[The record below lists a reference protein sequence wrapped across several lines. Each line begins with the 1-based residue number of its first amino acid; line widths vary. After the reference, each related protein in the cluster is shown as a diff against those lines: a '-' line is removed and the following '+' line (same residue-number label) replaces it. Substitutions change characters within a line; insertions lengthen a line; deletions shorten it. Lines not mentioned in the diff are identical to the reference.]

1 MGHGVRETSLGGGT
15 SKGLQ
20 EGVGALRGWAG
31 RGPVSLLDAVWD
43 LEEGSGA
50 GPRDSSFLGALS
62 RGGTRISCTFI
73 KSSPG
78 PTPSPALAAVW
89 GAEREPPRTLG
100 EVRGWA
106 AGQQWV
112 GRRWT
117 SSVDG
122 GACSVTA

>member
-1 MGHGVRETSLGGGT
+1 MALARACRKGWEHFVGG
-15 SKGLQ
+15 Q
-20 EGVGALRGWAG
+20 AGARC
-31 RGPVSLLDAVWD
+31 PLLDAVWD

-100 EVRGWA
+100 EVRGARGA
-106 AGQQWV
+106 AV
-112 GRRWT
+112 GGKEVDILSGRWCVLGHCLRPARHT
-117 SSVDG
+117 GHSV
-122 GACSVTA
+122 